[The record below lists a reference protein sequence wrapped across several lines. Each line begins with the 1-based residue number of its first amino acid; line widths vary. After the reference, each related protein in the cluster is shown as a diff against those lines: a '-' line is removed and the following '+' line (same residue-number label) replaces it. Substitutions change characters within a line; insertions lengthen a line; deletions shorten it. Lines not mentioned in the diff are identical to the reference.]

1 MKPKVRVKKQAVP
14 GVFTFFNLFFGFLAI
29 IQASQGRIENAC
41 WLILAAALF
50 DALDGPM
57 ARALKVTTPFGIEF
71 DSIADVV
78 SFCTAPAVLIYFS
91 FVQDLHPLLAAAVS
105 FVPLFA
111 GAFRLARFNQDA
123 TETPSPFYS
132 GLPSPAFAITL
143 SSFVIF
149 NSRLLGITGD
159 PKIALPLV
167 LLLSLLMVSHLA
179 YPKLT
184 YIGKG
189 WHSRIRVIFFLLS
202 LAALT
207 WWRGLVLFPLTM
219 MYVVGGFIRLLIHHD
234 DTEPRPRLMWIGRK
248 GRGRH
253 GQ

>member
-1 MKPKVRVKKQAVP
+1 
-14 GVFTFFNLFFGFLAI
+14 
-29 IQASQGRIENAC
+29 
-41 WLILAAALF
+41 
-50 DALDGPM
+50 M
-57 ARALKVTTPFGIEF
+57 ARALKVTTPFGTEF

-111 GAFRLARFNQDA
+111 GAFRLARFNQDS
-123 TETPSPFYS
+123 TETPSAFYS
-132 GLPSPAFAITL
+132 GLPSTAFAITL

-149 NSRLLGITGD
+149 NNRLLGITGD

-189 WHSRIRVIFFLLS
+189 WHARIRVIFFLLS

-219 MYVVGGFIRLLIHHD
+219 IYVVGGFIRLLIHYD

>member
-1 MKPKVRVKKQAVP
+1 
-14 GVFTFFNLFFGFLAI
+14 
-29 IQASQGRIENAC
+29 
-41 WLILAAALF
+41 
-50 DALDGPM
+50 M
-57 ARALKVTTPFGIEF
+57 ARALKVTTPFGVEF
-71 DSIADVV
+71 DSIADVI
-78 SFCTAPAVLIYFS
+78 SFCTAPAALIYFS
-91 FVQDLHPLLAAAVS
+91 FAQDLHPLLGAAIS

-111 GAFRLARFNQDA
+111 GAFRLARFNQNA

-132 GLPSPAFAITL
+132 GLPSTAFAITL

-149 NSRLLGITGD
+149 NIRLLGMTGD
-159 PKIALPLV
+159 PEIALPLV

-184 YIGKG
+184 YIGKA

-219 MYVVGGFIRLLIHHD
+219 MYVIGGFIRLLIHYD
-234 DTEPRPRLMWIGRK
+234 DTEPYSRIMGVGRK
-248 GRGRH
+248 ERGH
-253 GQ
+253 NGQ